1 MTEPVYRAII
11 SRWALDELAEAIA
24 YIRQESVRNAAAV
37 AQRVLERIEVL
48 RRYPRAGEID
58 PSAPKD
64 LGSVEARRSVVS
76 GFIVRYA
83 FPVQRAADREI
94 VYVVSIRRAER
105 LPLDDTDY
113 MLRFLQEAAGVY
125 A

>member
-1 MTEPVYRAII
+1 VTEPVYRAII

-37 AQRVLERIEVL
+37 AQRVLERIEML

-64 LGSVEARRSVVS
+64 LGSVDARRSVVS
-76 GFIVRYA
+76 GFVVRYA
-83 FPVQRAADREI
+83 FPVQRAADREV
-94 VYVVSIRRAER
+94 VYVSIRRAER